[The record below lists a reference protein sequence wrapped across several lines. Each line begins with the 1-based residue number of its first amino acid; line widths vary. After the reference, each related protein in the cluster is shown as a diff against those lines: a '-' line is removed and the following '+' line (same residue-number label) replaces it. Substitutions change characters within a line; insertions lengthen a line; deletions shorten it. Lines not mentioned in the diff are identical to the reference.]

1 MKIPE
6 CHIMKRWTI
15 KAWDETFHYGNVR
28 RSSIQGEM
36 SRTVRHGNLYMRVLD
51 LVSIGEYDETTSEI
65 AIKYLEVAKT
75 KIAEYKCT
83 ISHTCQVG
91 YNVPAGTSNMLPSHM
106 ESGDE
111 SGDTGSCGLQLFDR
125 EKNLGIEVSSIK
137 PPIIKTKQGRPT
149 NKIYLTRFDTNI
161 KRNKEALTGKS
172 KSKTPGGRTGVH
184 QTRFCSGCKS
194 PGHDIRTCPQKEGA
208 IDLRKKKKPKISEE
222 EFEF

>member
-1 MKIPE
+1 
-6 CHIMKRWTI
+6 
-15 KAWDETFHYGNVR
+15 
-28 RSSIQGEM
+28 
-36 SRTVRHGNLYMRVLD
+36 
-51 LVSIGEYDETTSEI
+51 
-65 AIKYLEVAKT
+65 
-75 KIAEYKCT
+75 
-83 ISHTCQVG
+83 
-91 YNVPAGTSNMLPSHM
+91 
-106 ESGDE
+106 
-111 SGDTGSCGLQLFDR
+111 
-125 EKNLGIEVSSIK
+125 LGIDVSSIK

-208 IDLRKKKKPKISEE
+208 TELRKKKKPIFFEE